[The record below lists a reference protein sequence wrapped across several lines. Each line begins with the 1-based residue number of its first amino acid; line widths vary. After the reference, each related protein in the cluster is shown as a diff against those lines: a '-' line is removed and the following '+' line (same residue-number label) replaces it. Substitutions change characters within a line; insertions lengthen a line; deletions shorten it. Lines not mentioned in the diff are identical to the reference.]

1 MSFVGKNSIKMEK
14 QEFDRMEAEE
24 LIKAA
29 VINVDVVDKEILE
42 IDNCYRHNCG
52 FKYINKKR
60 TAGKPPSFFLR
71 GILSHSAWIF

>member
-29 VINVDVVDKEILE
+29 MEAKEPAVCPIFPFS
-42 IDNCYRHNCG
+42 G
-52 FKYINKKR
+52 WSGTSNKKR
-60 TAGKPPSFFLR
+60 
-71 GILSHSAWIF
+71 